1 MEFGIITVPAAPA
14 RKKPDHRQEMVNQL
28 LFGEAFEII
37 ENRQKT
43 WYKVK
48 SLYDGYSGWITHHL
62 FTPVNEAGARA
73 SNGLFA
79 GDYLNKIL
87 LNDVPA
93 FIPMG
98 SFLPGFDGTGG
109 KAGDYKFQFQGE
121 VVNPAESTVPK
132 SDLVE
137 SIATRW
143 LNAPYLWGGRT
154 ILGVDCSGFAQT
166 VFKLAGVPL
175 PRDAWQQALHGT
187 AVKKLALSQKGDL
200 AFFDDKDEIVHVGI
214 VLSADRII
222 HASGKVRIDLL
233 DKEGIKNAETGRRT
247 HKLNSIRRFW

>member
-14 RKKPDHRQEMVNQL
+14 RKNPDHRQEMVNQL

-37 ENRQKT
+37 ESRQKI
-43 WYKVK
+43 WYRVK
-48 SLYDGYSGWITHHL
+48 SIYDGYSGWITHHL
-62 FTPVNEAGARA
+62 FTFVNEAEARA

-79 GDYLNKIL
+79 GDYLNRIL

-93 FIPMG
+93 YIPMG
-98 SFLPGFDGTGG
+98 SFLPGFDGTRG
-109 KAGDYKFQFQGE
+109 KAGNSKFQFQGE
-121 VVNPAESTVPK
+121 VVNPAGITVPK

-137 SIATRW
+137 SIAIRW

-154 ILGVDCSGFAQT
+154 IVGVDCSGFAQT
-166 VFKLAGVPL
+166 VFKMAGVLL
-175 PRDAWQQALHGT
+175 PRDAWQQALHGA
-187 AVKKLALSQKGDL
+187 AVKKLDLSQKGDL

-214 VLSADRII
+214 LLGPDRII

-233 DKEGIKNAETGRRT
+233 DEEGITNAETGKRT